1 LVKAELLGD
10 GILSCRQG
18 GVLLREEILATID
31 NLGLEEFKKRVFD
44 GFCINQ
50 EEEEALLSSISS
62 GHHILMLGPPGS
74 GKTAI
79 ANKIAA
85 ILDDIEVVE
94 GCLLNCPPQN
104 ASCPWCLE
112 KKSHGILLE
121 EGVLPASE
129 RVKRVQGSGGLTA
142 EDLIGDLDPEAAF
155 TQGIYSLGSFIPGKL
170 LRANRGILL
179 IDFID
184 RVPERV
190 LNTILYALQGGEVSI
205 GAFEENISL
214 DILVIATGS
223 EKALKFLPLDIIDFF
238 DVVKLGYI
246 EGHDNQKQIVLNN
259 LERQYHGVE
268 TITDGNIEKVI
279 EIVNQTRQHPEVERG
294 VSTRGM
300 IKYSEVL
307 ASYSQFVSDG
317 EEELLHKGASVSLP
331 HRLGIA
337 PEVDLPGKRKQIV
350 NEVVNK
356 VVGAEEVEKELVT
369 LSKDDILALVEGIVQ
384 EERIRKPLKYGAFD
398 LLLRRVQQ
406 FPESKFAQIYK
417 EAIQRLQELY
427 PERYKVDNLTDELLM
442 EVEEERK
449 RKERINKA
457 LQKEALSETLKF
469 LEEQDIIERSA
480 TGWTLSQ
487 RGITFLLEKLTPRLD
502 EGVQFYGYG
511 KHSTG
516 KKLTL
521 GEGKVVGVRHFRF
534 GDRYRDVSFKDTIR
548 EALRNRRRAIT
559 REDIMVNIKDI
570 HTKLNMIL
578 LIDLS
583 GTMRQLQKLWYAK
596 ESAIALALAATRYG
610 DNVGVVSFSN
620 LADVV
625 VDLTSNPYR
634 VTRQVLDLELHE
646 NAFTNIGY
654 GILKTCDLLAHHPKG
669 KAKQHIILI
678 SDGDA
683 TAPHPS
689 PEKSALRQAAMAVR
703 RGITI
708 SCICITQESSNPEL
722 MRRIARIG
730 KGRIYIVGAE
740 ELTTTLLE
748 EAAMVH
754 AS

>member
-1 LVKAELLGD
+1 VKAELLGD

>member
-1 LVKAELLGD
+1 M
-10 GILSCRQG
+10 
-18 GVLLREEILATID
+18 LREEILATIS
-31 NLGLEEFKKRVFD
+31 NLGLEEFKRSVFN
-44 GFCINQ
+44 GFRISQ
-50 EEEEALLSSISS
+50 EEETALLSSISS

-79 ANKIAA
+79 ANKIATL
-85 ILDDIEVVE
+85 LDDIEVIE
-94 GCLLNCPPQN
+94 GCPLNCPPQN

-112 KKSHGILLE
+112 KKSQDIVLKE
-121 EGVLPASE
+121 RILPASE

-142 EDLIGDLDPEAAF
+142 EDLIGDIDPEAAF

-238 DVVKLGYI
+238 DVVKLGYV
-246 EGHDNQKQIVLNN
+246 EGHDNQRQIVLNN

-268 TITDGNIEKVI
+268 TITDSNIDKVI

-294 VSTRGM
+294 VGTRGM

-307 ASYSQFVSDG
+307 ASYSQFVPGG
-317 EEELLHKGASVSLP
+317 EEELLHKGASISLP

-369 LSKDDILALVEGIVQ
+369 LSKEDILALVEEIVQ

-406 FPESKFAQIYK
+406 FPESKLARIYK

-427 PERYKVDNLTDELLM
+427 PERYKVDNLTDELLT

-449 RKERINKA
+449 RKERINRA
-457 LQKEALSETLKF
+457 LQEEALSETLKF
-469 LEEQDIIERSA
+469 LEKQDIIERSA

-502 EGVQFYGYG
+502 EGIQFYGYG

-521 GEGKVVGVRHFRF
+521 GEGKVVGTRHFRF

-548 EALRNRRRAIT
+548 EAIRNRRRAIT

-570 HTKLNMIL
+570 HTKLNIIL

-596 ESAIALALAATRYG
+596 ESAIALALAAARYG
-610 DNVGVVSFSN
+610 DNVGVISFSN

-689 PEKSALRQAAMAVR
+689 PEKSALRQAAMAAR

-722 MRRIARIG
+722 MRRIARVG
-730 KGRIYIVGAE
+730 KGRIYTVGIE
-740 ELTTTLLE
+740 ELTTTMLE
-748 EAAMVH
+748 EAVIVH

>member
-1 LVKAELLGD
+1 MLK
-10 GILSCRQG
+10 
-18 GVLLREEILATID
+18 EEILATIT
-31 NLGLEEFKKRVFD
+31 NLGLEEFKQRVFD
-44 GFCINQ
+44 GFRISQ
-50 EEEEALLSSISS
+50 EEEAAILSSISS
-62 GHHILMLGPPGS
+62 GHHIVMLGPPGS

-94 GCLLNCPPQN
+94 GCPLNCPPQN

-112 KKSHGILLE
+112 KKSQGILFE
-121 EGVLPASE
+121 RGILPATE
-129 RVKRVQGSGGLTA
+129 RIKRVQGSGGLTA

-155 TQGIYSLGSFIPGKL
+155 TQGIYSLSSFIPGKL

-190 LNTILYALQGGEVSI
+190 LNTVLYALQGGEVSI

-238 DVVKLGYI
+238 DVVKLDYV
-246 EGHDNQKQIVLNN
+246 EGHDNQKQIVINN
-259 LERQYHGVE
+259 LGQYHGME
-268 TITDGNIEKVI
+268 TITDSNIDKVI

-294 VSTRGM
+294 IGTRGM

-307 ASYSQFVSDG
+307 SSYSQILPV
-317 EEELLHKGASVSLP
+317 EKEELLRKGASISLP
-331 HRLGIA
+331 HRLSIA
-337 PEVDLPGKRKQIV
+337 PEVDLLGKREQIID
-350 NEVVNK
+350 EVVNK
-356 VVGAEEVEKELVT
+356 VIGDEEIEKELVT
-369 LSKDDILALVEGIVQ
+369 LSKDDILALVEEIVQ

-398 LLLRRVQQ
+398 LLLKRVQQ
-406 FPESKFAQIYK
+406 LPESKLAQIYR
-417 EAIQRLQELY
+417 EAIQNLQELY
-427 PERYKVDNLTDELLM
+427 PERYKVDNITDELLM
-442 EVEEERK
+442 EIEEDRK
-449 RKERINKA
+449 RKERINRA
-457 LQKEALSETLKF
+457 LEEAALFETIKF
-469 LEEQDIIERSA
+469 LEKQDIIERSA
-480 TGWTLSQ
+480 TGWSLSQ

-502 EGVQFYGYG
+502 EGIQFYGYG

-521 GEGKVVGVRHFRF
+521 GESKVVGTRHFRF

-570 HTKLNMIL
+570 HTKFNMIL

-596 ESAIALALAATRYG
+596 ESAIALALAAARYG
-610 DNVGVVSFSN
+610 DNVGVISFSN
-620 LADVV
+620 LADIV

-646 NAFTNIGY
+646 NAFTNISY

-689 PEKSALRQAAMAVR
+689 PEKSALRQAAIAAR

-730 KGRIYIVGAE
+730 KGRIHIVGAE

-748 EAAMVH
+748 EAAIAH